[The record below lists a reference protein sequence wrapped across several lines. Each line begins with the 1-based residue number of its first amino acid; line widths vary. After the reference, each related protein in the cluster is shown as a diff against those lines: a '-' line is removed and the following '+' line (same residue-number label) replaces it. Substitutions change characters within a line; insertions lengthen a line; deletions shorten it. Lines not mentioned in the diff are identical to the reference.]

1 MQLKPTLATIAS
13 ALVSTM
19 MLSVPPA
26 SATEYRMLVS
36 WDQNYPGYK
45 SLILPFVKE
54 VEEATKG
61 GMKFKISGP
70 ETVPSFEQLQ
80 PTGSGVFHFLFTHGA
95 YHFGTTP
102 VATAIEAI
110 QTDQKTW
117 RAAGIKDFTDKH
129 YQQFGV
135 KLFGLAVSPPN
146 IAYNIILRQPVKPSG
161 DLQGM
166 KIRMSPSYE
175 GVVKMLGASP
185 VVLPPAEVY
194 TGLDKGLVDGAAW
207 PSFGAYNY
215 RWYEVAK
222 HIMKP
227 TFGVGTQLFFM
238 NLATWNK
245 LTDDE
250 RKILNAA
257 VEKLEDTYYVEY
269 ARMVDEED
277 KLLMG
282 KGMTISEVG
291 PAQKAKIQGAWEQ
304 GLWDMSIKKNAKD
317 TEALRQLAISKG
329 LSK

>member
-1 MQLKPTLATIAS
+1 MRHGAWTAGLAAAIGLLAS
-13 ALVSTM
+13 VGAST
-19 MLSVPPA
+19 A
-26 SATEYRMLVS
+26 ADYRMLMS

-45 SLILPFVKE
+45 SLIEPFVKE
-54 VEEATKG
+54 VEAATNG
-61 GMKFKISGP
+61 GMKFKLSGP

-80 PTGSGVFHFLFTHGA
+80 PTGSGVFQFLFTHGA

-110 QTDQKTW
+110 QVDQKTW
-117 RAAGIKDFTDKH
+117 RAAGIKEFTDKH
-129 YQQFGV
+129 YQQHGV
-135 KLFGLAVSPPN
+135 KLFALAVSPPN

-161 DLQGM
+161 DLAGM

-194 TGLDKGLVDGAAW
+194 TALDKGLVDGAAW

-238 NLATWNK
+238 NLAAWNK
-245 LTDDE
+245 LTDAE
-250 RKILNAA
+250 RAIITKAG
-257 VEKLEDTYYVEY
+257 EKLEDVYYAEY
-269 ARMVDEED
+269 KRMVDEED
-277 KLLMG
+277 KLLIG
-282 KGMTISEVG
+282 KGMTISELG
-291 PAQKAKIQGAWEQ
+291 PEQKAKVQDAWAQ
-304 GLWDMSIKKNAKD
+304 GLWDMSMKKNAKD

-329 LSK
+329 LAK

>member
-1 MQLKPTLATIAS
+1 MRLRAWLAA
-13 ALVSTM
+13 ACGVVVSTAPFVA
-19 MLSVPPA
+19 SPA
-26 SATEYRMLVS
+26 LATEYRLLMS
-36 WDQNYPGYK
+36 WDQNYPGYQA
-45 SLILPFVKE
+45 LILPFVKE
-54 VEEATKG
+54 VEDATKG
-61 GMKFKISGP
+61 SMKFKISGP

-80 PTGSGVFHFLFTHGA
+80 PTGTGVFHFLFTHGA

-117 RAAGIKDFTDKH
+117 RAAGIKEFTDKH

-175 GVVKMLGASP
+175 GVVRMLGASP

-222 HIMKP
+222 YIMKP

-238 NLATWNK
+238 HLPTWNK
-245 LTDDE
+245 LSDDE
-250 RKILNAA
+250 RGILMAA
-257 VEKLEDTYYVEY
+257 AEKLENAFYVDY
-269 ARMVDEED
+269 KRLVDEED
-277 KLLMG
+277 KLLTG
-282 KGMTISEVG
+282 KGMTITEVG
-291 PAQKAKIQGAWEQ
+291 AAQKDKIQDAWNQ
-304 GLWDMSIKKNAKD
+304 GLWDMSVKKNAKD
-317 TEALRQLAISKG
+317 TEALRQFAVSKG
-329 LSK
+329 LAK